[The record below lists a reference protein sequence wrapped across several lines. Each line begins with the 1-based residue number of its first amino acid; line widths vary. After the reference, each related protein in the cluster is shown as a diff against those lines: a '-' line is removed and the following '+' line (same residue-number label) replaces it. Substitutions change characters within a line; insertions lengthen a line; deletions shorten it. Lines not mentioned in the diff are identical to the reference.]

1 MPQAQEGGSEG
12 GAAQQQRGGQRC
24 LRDVDRGQPHR
35 AGDQVADQHGF
46 AAAPKSADPQRQ
58 RENLDLSGFTL
69 DVAEMAVLD
78 GLDRP
83 DAEML
88 DADVFGH

>member
-1 MPQAQEGGSEG
+1 MLADPAITAI
-12 GAAQQQRGGQRC
+12 AARHGRTPGQVV
-24 LRDVDRGQPHR
+24 LRWQL
-35 AGDQVADQHGF
+35 QHGF